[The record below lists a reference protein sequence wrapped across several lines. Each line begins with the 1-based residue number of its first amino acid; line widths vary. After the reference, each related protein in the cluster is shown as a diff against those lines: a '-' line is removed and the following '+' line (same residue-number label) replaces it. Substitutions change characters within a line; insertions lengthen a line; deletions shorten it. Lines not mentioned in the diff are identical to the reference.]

1 MKVIMAQKLLQA
13 NQDIAEQNRE
23 RLSQILTVNLIGSP
37 GAGKTTL
44 LERTIASLK
53 KDLAIGVIEGDISTT
68 LDAERIAGQGVEV
81 VQINTEGACHL
92 DANLISKAL
101 QELDLSG
108 LDLIFIENV
117 GNLVCPAEFD
127 LGEDYKVALLSVTEG
142 SDKPAK
148 YPLVFHEARAMVIT
162 KADLLPYTDFD
173 LKAVEEEIKAANP
186 AAQFFVT
193 SAKTGEGLEAWC
205 SWLKDAMQKKR
216 GLSAIG

>member
-1 MKVIMAQKLLQA
+1 MKVIMAQKILQA
-13 NQDIAEQNRE
+13 NQDIAEQNRK

-37 GAGKTTL
+37 GAGKTAL

-53 KDLAIGVIEGDISTT
+53 REFTVGVIEGDIYTT

-92 DANLISKAL
+92 DASMLSSAL
-101 QELDLSG
+101 EGLDLSN
-108 LDLIFIENV
+108 LELIFIENV

-148 YPLVFHEARAMVIT
+148 YPLVFREARAIVVT
-162 KADLLPYTDFD
+162 KADLLPHTNFD

-186 AAQFFVT
+186 AVKIFVT
-193 SAKTGEGLEAWC
+193 SAQTGEGLEAWC
-205 SWLKDAMQKKR
+205 SWLKDAMQRKR
-216 GLSAIG
+216 GLFAIG